1 MRLIDADQLLDF
13 IKFDEELIA
22 PEERTTED
30 IVMMIKCAPTI
41 YPPPNFP
48 LTLDELREMD
58 GEPVWVQSPGVPEY
72 GSWRI
77 VAGVDTEDGER
88 TLFCNGDFNCRDYGK
103 VWLAYRRK
111 PEKGEER
118 QWQKYC

>member
-48 LTLDELREMD
+48 LTLDELRKMD
-58 GEPVWVQSPGVPEY
+58 GEPVWLVPNKGQGNPEYALVNTEREWIVQSCLSY
-72 GSWRI
+72 W
-77 VAGVDTEDGER
+77 
-88 TLFCNGDFNCRDYGK
+88 DFSAYGK
-103 VWLAYRRK
+103 SIVAYRRK
-111 PEKGEER
+111 PEKGEENA
-118 QWQKYC
+118 